1 MACFP
6 TPNLDY
12 AAQKKNKTIIWNVQ
26 KFLLTIGFS
35 LLHAP
40 HHVLCTRIMIGFS
53 LECFLA

>member
-12 AAQKKNKTIIWNVQ
+12 AAQKKQDNYLESAE
-26 KFLLTIGFS
+26 FLLTIGFS